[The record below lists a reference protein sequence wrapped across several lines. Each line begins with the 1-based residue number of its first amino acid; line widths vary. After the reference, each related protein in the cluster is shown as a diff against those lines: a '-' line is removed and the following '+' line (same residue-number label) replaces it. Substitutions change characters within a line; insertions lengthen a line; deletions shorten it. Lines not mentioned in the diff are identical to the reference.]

1 MFDIS
6 NLADKRYSAEDM
18 EQVEA
23 ATLNLF
29 SYVFASVGSELT
41 SQQGTGFNFL
51 VRLLL
56 SMPGSNLATLK
67 DILEIPA
74 KTYSEAPQHIRTA
87 IEKLDAT
94 TQTYF
99 KNQFFS
105 LIDGAHEA
113 GRSPKAL

>member
-29 SYVFASVGSELT
+29 NYVFASVGSELT

-67 DILEIPA
+67 DILEIRPRRIA
-74 KTYSEAPQHIRTA
+74 RHPSTSAP
-87 IEKLDAT
+87 
-94 TQTYF
+94 
-99 KNQFFS
+99 
-105 LIDGAHEA
+105 
-113 GRSPKAL
+113 P